1 MPRSKLL
8 VTLSVVLI
16 GAAALWYV
24 WMLVSARLEL
34 GGASPDRQTLGRVQ
48 DPQQRAMTQYCTGV
62 VATPQGT
69 WLVGR
74 VEARSNLLPAA
85 PEALDL
91 DALVYGKVGEPQ
103 EEEGSGAFA
112 SLMQPREKEVSF
124 ISRLD
129 ANGQFQRI
137 AQVGEVACLVASPD
151 GSSVFLL
158 TGLKRPQTA
167 GRDDAIS
174 QTVVLRSDDQGK
186 SWTWLRQGL
195 FPQVESLA
203 ENLRPYFH
211 GPDEI
216 WALGTPSGLDN
227 EDGTDRPGAIATG
240 LFYSADRGASSTP
253 IVAAESLLVPAEY
266 AHGTR
271 PEVREWHSGDPYGE
285 IRNHVVQLDA
295 QRAVLW
301 VSQRFWGSHPDGVS
315 DHIAATVT
323 TRAQLQRSGGHWQVT
338 SLQREDG
345 LYVDALEDNGAGR
358 IVGVIDQG
366 TGSRD
371 RVAELDTTTFAWR
384 VLSELPSV
392 FAPLASDSH
401 LRGGNFWVGRNSLVV
416 NTWSEH
422 RPPRWLY
429 GWSDASI
436 SASATFYSKDWGQSW
451 QRLAIDGYLGTLGFQ
466 GAEDRV
472 IWAKGNWYNSNDLG
486 IYSYGLQ

>member
-8 VTLSVVLI
+8 VTLSVTLI

-24 WMLVSARLEL
+24 WMLVSAKLEL
-34 GGASPDRQTLGRVQ
+34 GGASPDQQTLGRVQ
-48 DPQQRAMTQYCTGV
+48 DTQQRAMTQYCTGV

-74 VEARSNLLPAA
+74 VEASSNLLPAA

-91 DALVYGKVGEPQ
+91 DAVVYGKAVAPKD
-103 EEEGSGAFA
+103 EEGSGAFA
-112 SLMQPREKEVSF
+112 SLMPRSEKEVSF

-129 ANGQFQRI
+129 ANGQFQRV

-167 GRDDAIS
+167 GRDDDIR

-195 FPQVESLA
+195 FPEVEQLAESLK
-203 ENLRPYFH
+203 LYFH
-211 GPDEI
+211 GPDEV
-216 WALGTPSGLDN
+216 WAMGSPSGPDN
-227 EDGTDRPGAIATG
+227 ESGADRPGAIATG

-266 AHGTR
+266 AHGKR
-271 PEVREWHSGDPYGE
+271 PEVVEWHSGDTYGQ
-285 IRNHVVQLDA
+285 ISSHVVQLDA

-301 VSQRFWGSHPDGVS
+301 VSQRFWGSNPDGVS
-315 DHIAATVT
+315 DHIASNVT
-323 TRAQLQRSGGHWQVT
+323 TRAQLQRVGGHWQVT
-338 SLQREDG
+338 SVQREDG
-345 LYVDALEDNGAGR
+345 LYVNALEDNGVGR
-358 IVGVIDQG
+358 VVGLIDQG
-366 TGSRD
+366 TRGRD

-392 FAPLASDSH
+392 FAPLASESH
-401 LRGGNFWVGRNSLVV
+401 LRGSNFWVGHNSLLI
-416 NTWSEH
+416 NIWSEH
-422 RPPRWLY
+422 QPPRWLY
-429 GWSDASI
+429 GWSDAHI
-436 SASATFYSKDWGQSW
+436 SANATFYSKDWGQSW

-466 GAEDRV
+466 GADDRV
-472 IWAKGNWYNSNDLG
+472 IWAKGNWYNNNDLG
-486 IYSYGLQ
+486 VYSYGLQ